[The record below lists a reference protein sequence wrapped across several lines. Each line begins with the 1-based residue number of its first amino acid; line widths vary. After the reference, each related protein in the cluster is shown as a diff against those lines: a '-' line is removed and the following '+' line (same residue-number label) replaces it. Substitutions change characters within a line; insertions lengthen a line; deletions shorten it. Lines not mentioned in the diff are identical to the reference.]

1 MSLVAMAVDYSP
13 AVLTWSASLAE
24 LSPQTK
30 NAISYVVLGMVL
42 NWVLKGVWNMLWILW
57 SLVSVNLLNV
67 SIQVN
72 APRPLPAIPPVP
84 EAPEVCECD
93 DSAGTSVYVCKSEI
107 VTAATAYRT
116 KQTTAHLT
124 LTYHN
129 GFACGSLC
137 SGTHTVF
144 KLCGKCINH

>member
-42 NWVLKGVWNMLWILW
+42 NWMLKGVWNMLWTLW

-67 SIQVN
+67 SIQV
-72 APRPLPAIPPVP
+72 ATPAIPPVP

-93 DSAGTSVYVCKSEI
+93 DSAGTSVYACKSEI
-107 VTAATAYRT
+107 VTAATAYRI

-129 GFACGSLC
+129 GFACGSLY
-137 SGTHTVF
+137 SGTHAVF
-144 KLCGKCINH
+144 KLCGKCIKH